1 MQTDMTLVKQNRL
14 PFLKH
19 LYPREVRGPFD
30 WVHKHC
36 LTALGL
42 YPFPKSGIPLANVIT
57 FHITTRIAGIA
68 AEYPNVEKTQELF
81 QLVDGRLRQEFAISN
96 KNARRQLRRM
106 IIEHVTQPVSH
117 NIVQFEN
124 IDVDEDEFESSNDT
138 RLLFAGMGEELPQP
152 PASVTHMQSTHCKTH
167 CVPKL
172 ESFSRD
178 DYFTPPGLCG
188 DLACERLQKSVIAN
202 RIAPHSDVPMKLAQR
217 GDVEAAIALALQS
230 QPQVNVYMFDDKLPI
245 AEGNESTTL
254 LVDDLLQRFG
264 SSRIRIWA
272 PNLKQEVIEAH
283 HGTAKMVTK
292 ADWLTAGLGC
302 WHAFN
307 DRWAQEIRN
316 AGGLDIVFADCFR
329 GFERGCGALVA
340 DLIQRTMFR
349 RRTDAHDGR
358 VCALTF
364 AVSDRYER
372 TLGWSASECAL
383 QIVIEIMA
391 LFRAPN
397 CPFSCDVLH
406 QKAYGCTMHYF
417 MAHVKERQWVQ
428 RVHGFEPVVQHLEK
442 ETQSSIM

>member
-1 MQTDMTLVKQNRL
+1 MQPGMQTDMTLVKQNRFPVL
-14 PFLKH
+14 NY
-19 LYPREVRGPFD
+19 LYPREVRGPLD

-36 LTALGL
+36 LASLGL
-42 YPFPKSGIPLANVIT
+42 YPYPDSGIPLANVIT
-57 FHITTRIAGIA
+57 LNITTRITGIA
-68 AEYPNVEKTQELF
+68 AEYPNVEKTQELI
-81 QLVDGRLRQEFAISN
+81 QLVDGRLSQEFAISN
-96 KNARRQLRRM
+96 KNARRHLRRM
-106 IIEHVTQPVSH
+106 IIEQVTRHLSH
-117 NIVQFEN
+117 NISQFEK
-124 IDVDEDEFESSNDT
+124 IDMDEDRCESSNT
-138 RLLFAGMGEELPQP
+138 HRLFAGMAPQQPVSLDLTSIYKAHHDP
-152 PASVTHMQSTHCKTH
+152 P

-178 DYFTPPGLCG
+178 DYFSPPGLCG
-188 DLACERLQKSVIAN
+188 DPACERLQKSVIAN

-230 QPQVNVYMFDDKLPI
+230 QPQVNVYLFDDKLPI
-245 AEGNESTTL
+245 SEGNESKTL
-254 LVDDLLQRFG
+254 LVDDLLRRFG

-272 PNLKQEVIEAH
+272 PNLKQGVIEAH
-283 HGTAKMVTK
+283 HGTAKTVTK

-302 WHAFN
+302 WHTFN
-307 DRWAQEIRN
+307 DRWAQDIRN

-329 GFERGCGALVA
+329 GFENGCGALVA
-340 DLIQRTMFR
+340 DLIKKIMFR

-358 VCALTF
+358 VCTLTF

-417 MAHVKERQWVQ
+417 VAHVKERQWVQ

-442 ETQSSIM
+442 ETL